1 MANTKY
7 SPFFPDPEGGISYT
21 ASTLKPLT
29 TNTTFYNS
37 KDVYP
42 TIALAEERAY
52 NIGCS
57 GYRHVLVS
65 AQGEYKFS
73 PCSNKE
79 DYKKIMKEMPK
90 IPVERRYYEFDPT
103 QNIYDIRDSFND
115 NLPNGFD
122 YKGQI
127 LKKTL
132 SNVIFRDPVKEGIL
146 NYFERVVYG
155 LVESTKQI
163 KNFFNYTVNKNN
175 KRVF

>member
-1 MANTKY
+1 
-7 SPFFPDPEGGISYT
+7 
-21 ASTLKPLT
+21 
-29 TNTTFYNS
+29 
-37 KDVYP
+37 V
-42 TIALAEERAY
+42 
-52 NIGCS
+52 
-57 GYRHVLVS
+57 
-65 AQGEYKFS
+65 
-73 PCSNKE
+73 NKE

-90 IPVERRYYEFDPT
+90 ILVERRYYEFDPT

-115 NLPNGFD
+115 DLPNGFD